1 MGLVETCGDLG
12 NFLIALSAYTHT
24 MKRQF
29 LRVTTVV
36 CVSAAVSLAA
46 GCSKAAKKDNA
57 DPVTPSAEAKS
68 EKSDD
73 LEAAIA
79 APGPKTITAVS
90 ANGKTKVLEVGGT
103 VLAETDTYIVKADV
117 PTDLA
122 SGAEAVVTINLLP
135 KTGWKINQEFP
146 TKLKI
151 KAPEGITLNAESQ
164 GAEQAE
170 SFTEKQ
176 ALFKVSCT
184 PEGAG
189 AKEFAADFRFAV
201 CTDATCDPKK
211 AELAWTLNVK

>member
-1 MGLVETCGDLG
+1 
-12 NFLIALSAYTHT
+12 
-24 MKRQF
+24 MKRYL
-29 LRVTTVV
+29 LRITTVV
-36 CVSAAVSLAA
+36 CVFAAVSFAA
-46 GCSKAAKKDNA
+46 RCSKSAKKDNA
-57 DPVTPSAEAKS
+57 EPAKS
-68 EKSDD
+68 TTTAAEPSKSGD

-79 APGPKTITAVS
+79 APGKKTVTAVG
-90 ANGKTKVLEVGGT
+90 ANGKTKVLEVGSI
-103 VLAETDTYIVKADV
+103 VLAETETYIVKADI

-122 SGAEAVVTINLLP
+122 SGSEATVTINLLP

-151 KAPEGITLNAESQ
+151 KAPEGITVKTDTQ
-164 GAEQAE
+164 GAKEAE
-170 SFTEKQ
+170 KFTEKQ
-176 ALFKVSCT
+176 ALFKVSCS